1 MRAFILFAICSSII
15 LSACT
20 LTIPT
25 GTSGGG
31 SQPTPSNP
39 NADAGLEE
47 KQRNT
52 GTDKLVTELG
62 MTPEQEIKYNRI
74 ISDHQSKVA
83 GVQANQSL
91 SDASRRTQIDEL
103 EKRKHTSIK
112 AILTPQQSTKYD
124 QLVNSGSK
132 PDAIVLPSKK

>member
-1 MRAFILFAICSSII
+1 MRAFILFAICCSII

-52 GTDKLVTELG
+52 GTDKLITELG

-124 QLVNSGSK
+124 QLVNESTKRDPVVIPGRK
-132 PDAIVLPSKK
+132 